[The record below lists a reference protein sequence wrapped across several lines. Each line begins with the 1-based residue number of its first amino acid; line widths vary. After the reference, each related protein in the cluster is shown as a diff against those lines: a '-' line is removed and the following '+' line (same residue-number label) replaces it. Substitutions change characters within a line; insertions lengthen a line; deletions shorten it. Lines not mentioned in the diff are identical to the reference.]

1 MMDTNHKV
9 YTSLSCHSFA
19 LKKPQV
25 LSALRKSL
33 LLNPMQQKSMT
44 QKQNYETW
52 VSPTPYQ
59 DQISWMDNHLIDRF
73 IH

>member
-19 LKKPQV
+19 MKKPQV
-25 LSALRKSL
+25 LSALPKSL
-33 LLNPMQQKSMT
+33 LLNPVQQKSMT

-52 VSPTPYQ
+52 V
-59 DQISWMDNHLIDRF
+59 
-73 IH
+73 